1 MKRAC
6 FALVLIAL
14 VAGCE
19 NKSTPTPSPTPT
31 PTPTPNPIFVST
43 LLAANEVPP
52 IGGVEQNASGTVR
65 IELIIT
71 RDAAGAISTAT
82 ANFTVTLAGFPAG
95 ASVNI
100 AHIHQAPAGTNA
112 GIAVNTGLTSGE
124 VTLTNGSG
132 GFTKNGV
139 VFTTP
144 SLAQAIIDAPA
155 GFYFNVHS
163 TANPGGVIRGQL
175 ARQ

>member
-1 MKRAC
+1 MKRVC
-6 FALVLIAL
+6 LALFMIVLA
-14 VAGCE
+14 AGCE
-19 NKSTPTPSPTPT
+19 NSSNPTPT
-31 PTPTPNPIFVST
+31 PTPTPAPNPVFVST

-52 IGGVEQNASGTVR
+52 IGGVESTASGTVR

-95 ASVNI
+95 SSI
-100 AHIHQAPAGTNA
+100 ILAHIHQAPAGTNS
-112 GIAVNTGLTSGE
+112 GVVVNTGLTSGE

-139 VFTTP
+139 NITTL
-144 SLAQAIIDAPA
+144 SIAQAILDAPA

-163 TANPGGVIRGQL
+163 TANPNG
-175 ARQ
+175 

>member
-1 MKRAC
+1 MKRVSL
-6 FALVLIAL
+6 ALVVLAL
-14 VAGCE
+14 AAGCE
-19 NKSTPTPSPTPT
+19 NSSNPTPTPT
-31 PTPTPNPIFVST
+31 PTPTPNPVFVST

-52 IGGVEQNASGTVR
+52 VGGVESTASGTVR

-95 ASVNI
+95 SSVNI
-100 AHIHQAPAGTNA
+100 AHIHQAPAGQNA
-112 GIAVNTGLTSGE
+112 GIAVNTGLTAGE
-124 VTLTNGSG
+124 VTLAANGTG
-132 GFTKNGV
+132 AFTKNGV

-144 SLAQAIIDAPA
+144 SIAQAMLDGPA
-155 GFYFNVHS
+155 GFYFNVHT
-163 TANPGGVIRGQL
+163 TANPGGAIRGQL

>member
-6 FALVLIAL
+6 LAVVVIAL
-14 VAGCE
+14 AAGCE
-19 NKSTPTPSPTPT
+19 NESTPTPT
-31 PTPTPNPIFVST
+31 PTPTPNPVFTST

-52 IGGVEQNASGTVR
+52 VGGPESTASGTVR

-95 ASVNI
+95 SAVNI
-100 AHIHQAPAGTNA
+100 AHIHQAPAGQNA
-112 GIAVNTGLTSGE
+112 GIAVNTGLTAGE
-124 VTLTNGSG
+124 VTLTNGAG

-139 VFTTP
+139 NITTL
-144 SLAQAIIDAPA
+144 SIAQAILDGPA

-175 ARQ
+175 VRQ

>member
-6 FALVLIAL
+6 FALVVIAL
-14 VAGCE
+14 AAGCE
-19 NKSTPTPSPTPT
+19 NSSTPT
-31 PTPTPNPIFVST
+31 PTPTATPTPNPVFTST

-52 IGGVEQNASGTVR
+52 IGGVEQTASGTVR

-95 ASVNI
+95 SAVNI
-100 AHIHQAPAGTNA
+100 AHIHQAPAGQNA
-112 GIAVNTGLTSGE
+112 GIAVNTGLAAGE
-124 VTLTNGSG
+124 VTLTNGTG

-139 VFTTP
+139 NVTP
-144 SLAQAIIDAPA
+144 ALAQGLLDGPA

-175 ARQ
+175 VRQ